1 MTAMNSVGDKTDPC
15 LTLRFTLKGLESML
29 LTVTTLQESVYQFL
43 ITRQHLPLTPNL
55 KM

>member
-15 LTLRFTLKGLESML
+15 LTPQFALMGLESML
-29 LTVTTLQESVYQFL
+29 LTLTMLQESVYQ
-43 ITRQHLPLTPNL
+43 RQHLPLTPSL